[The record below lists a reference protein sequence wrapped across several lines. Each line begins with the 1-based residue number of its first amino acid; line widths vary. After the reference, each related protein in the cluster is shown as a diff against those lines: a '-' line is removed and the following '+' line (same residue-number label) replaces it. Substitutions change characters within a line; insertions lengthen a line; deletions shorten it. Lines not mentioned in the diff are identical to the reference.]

1 MSIWGMSIW
10 RQLIVTNKDEHAK
23 LVERARNNLFEE
35 RQKKDITIIQKA
47 PNFGMEGAKRI
58 KNGDK

>member
-1 MSIWGMSIW
+1 M
-10 RQLIVTNKDEHAK
+10 TNKNDHAK

-35 RQKKDITIIQKA
+35 RQKKDVTIIQKA

>member
-1 MSIWGMSIW
+1 MLKQEQKIM
-10 RQLIVTNKDEHAK
+10 TDKNNHAK
-23 LVERARNNLFEE
+23 LVERARNNLLEE
-35 RQKKDITIIQKA
+35 RQKKDVTIIQKA